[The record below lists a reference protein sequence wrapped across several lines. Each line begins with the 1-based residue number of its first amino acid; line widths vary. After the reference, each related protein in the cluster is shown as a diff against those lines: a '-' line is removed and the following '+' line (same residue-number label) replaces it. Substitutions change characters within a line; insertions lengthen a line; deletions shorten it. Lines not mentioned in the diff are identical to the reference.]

1 MKVRQMIIC
10 ALLILSSAAPALAY
24 SNWVEDFLR
33 RYDLSKSEPAR
44 PGQSAADLAQL
55 LQTGV
60 VPITMNDV
68 VNMIV
73 ENNLDVRWNRMNPR
87 STYLQ
92 SLVFYRAL
100 QPSITFS
107 GLVGRNTIL
116 STTQLNGA
124 TASSQLTGN
133 YSAGFSQLLP
143 TGTSLAVTATMN
155 RLSSNSILSTFN
167 PSYTG
172 RIVYAVGQHLLQ
184 NRGRLVN
191 TYQILEGLNSEKMS
205 ESQFETQLMTLV
217 QTAQKA
223 YWDLTFA
230 NEDLNVKGRALE
242 VAQGTLD
249 ENKLKVEIGT
259 LAPIDLVQTEAE
271 IATWNDQIVVSKSN
285 VTSTED
291 QIKKL
296 TSSDKDPKM
305 FLVKFRPADSPI
317 APNQVQIPTLEEA
330 VRIALENRPEIQ
342 QAMLDRD
349 NKDIDVQYRKN
360 QKLPVFDVTAS
371 YTQNGTGGVQT
382 VRGNVLGA
390 SQVLNVIPGGI
401 GNALGQLFGYGYT
414 GYNVGFTVSIPL
426 NNKAADADFSRA
438 VNDRQISQNKIDAVL
453 QQVALDVRNALTQ
466 VQTNRSRI
474 DTTEAALKLARQKL
488 DAEQQK
494 FQLGTS
500 TLRFVLEEQQNVA
513 QAESNELQTVVNF
526 NKSLVD
532 LDRATGMTLKKN
544 NIDFGKALGPV
555 AAAST
560 KNASEIAAR

>member
-1 MKVRQMIIC
+1 M
-10 ALLILSSAAPALAY
+10 
-24 SNWVEDFLR
+24 EDFLR
-33 RYDLSKSEPAR
+33 SYDPSKSEPAR

-223 YWDLTFA
+223 Y
-230 NEDLNVKGRALE
+230 
-242 VAQGTLD
+242 
-249 ENKLKVEIGT
+249 
-259 LAPIDLVQTEAE
+259 
-271 IATWNDQIVVSKSN
+271 
-285 VTSTED
+285 
-291 QIKKL
+291 
-296 TSSDKDPKM
+296 
-305 FLVKFRPADSPI
+305 
-317 APNQVQIPTLEEA
+317 
-330 VRIALENRPEIQ
+330 
-342 QAMLDRD
+342 
-349 NKDIDVQYRKN
+349 
-360 QKLPVFDVTAS
+360 
-371 YTQNGTGGVQT
+371 
-382 VRGNVLGA
+382 
-390 SQVLNVIPGGI
+390 
-401 GNALGQLFGYGYT
+401 
-414 GYNVGFTVSIPL
+414 
-426 NNKAADADFSRA
+426 
-438 VNDRQISQNKIDAVL
+438 
-453 QQVALDVRNALTQ
+453 
-466 VQTNRSRI
+466 
-474 DTTEAALKLARQKL
+474 
-488 DAEQQK
+488 
-494 FQLGTS
+494 
-500 TLRFVLEEQQNVA
+500 
-513 QAESNELQTVVNF
+513 
-526 NKSLVD
+526 
-532 LDRATGMTLKKN
+532 
-544 NIDFGKALGPV
+544 
-555 AAAST
+555 
-560 KNASEIAAR
+560 

>member
-1 MKVRQMIIC
+1 MKVKEMIVC

-33 RYDLSKSEPAR
+33 SYDPSKSEPAR

-124 TASSQLTGN
+124 AASSQLTGN

-143 TGTSLAVTATMN
+143 TGTSLAVTATIN

-230 NEDLNVKGRALE
+230 NEDLNVKRRALE

-271 IATWNDQIVVSKSN
+271 IATWNDQIVVSNSN

-330 VRIALENRPEIQ
+330 VRIALENRPEIR

-466 VQTNRSRI
+466 VQTNRARI

-544 NIDFGKALGPV
+544 NIDFEKALSPV
-555 AAAST
+555 AA
-560 KNASEIAAR
+560 NAKKAQEIAAR